1 MSDISLDLLITDG
14 LWVLVV
20 AGWIMLLLIGLEAD
34 RPMSG
39 GLPGH
44 HVLHDDH
51 GSHGEGVTAKLGEYG
66 AWLVFGLTSLAL
78 PIILWWVFAVHG

>member
-51 GSHGEGVTAKLGEYG
+51 S
-66 AWLVFGLTSLAL
+66 SL
-78 PIILWWVFAVHG
+78 